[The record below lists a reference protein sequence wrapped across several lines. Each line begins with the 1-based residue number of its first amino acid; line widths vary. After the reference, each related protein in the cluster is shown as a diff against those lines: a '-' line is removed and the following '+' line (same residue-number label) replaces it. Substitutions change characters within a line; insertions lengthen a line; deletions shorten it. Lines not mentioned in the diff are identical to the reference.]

1 MEQQVKFHY
10 NNNYKFTVVFNN
22 YVSETQNTHSGN
34 ENNENETNANENNA
48 NENNEVVGY
57 NNESHKTAESPQ
69 EQLTSSNL
77 TPMQNTIINLLQG
90 QNDISNPKI
99 QIECPKCEFEFDN
112 DSDLN
117 NHMILLHDNLHLN
130 FDSTTD
136 SILEHKTEVIQ
147 EPKLD
152 AQSNL
157 ISFSNH
163 IEDNHAANHAAN
175 HADDYASE
183 YDNDYHDDI
192 DEIYHCFDCNYE
204 TSSKYN
210 YDDHKYHCLRRYINL
225 SDNPTHAQNNYSY
238 VRGVYTNSLN
248 YKDQMKKKY
257 KNKNKKNNNSSQ
269 HKISCPV
276 CERQFASQYH
286 LGDHFIFMHNN
297 YTDQLVLDIK
307 KQNTSFPGHDVLVA
321 INMIS
326 YPKLSEITKNDQ
338 CCMICTNTYKYAEEK
353 YEPEYNDIME
363 DDFNFASSI
372 DDIGIVKQIDMNS
385 FFVDK
390 KELKDFKL
398 KTHDDFKIGL
408 TFKEKS
414 ILRAKTEIKDP
425 RLINCINKFR
435 MSECLPVIM
444 NCCQQNICTE
454 CIKLNIMNTDSIICL
469 FCKKDHT
476 RTDLDYIKIV
486 EITDEIDSTR
496 WDEWWKSH
504 MHIFY

>member
-1 MEQQVKFHY
+1 
-10 NNNYKFTVVFNN
+10 
-22 YVSETQNTHSGN
+22 
-34 ENNENETNANENNA
+34 
-48 NENNEVVGY
+48 
-57 NNESHKTAESPQ
+57 
-69 EQLTSSNL
+69 
-77 TPMQNTIINLLQG
+77 
-90 QNDISNPKI
+90 
-99 QIECPKCEFEFDN
+99 
-112 DSDLN
+112 
-117 NHMILLHDNLHLN
+117 
-130 FDSTTD
+130 
-136 SILEHKTEVIQ
+136 
-147 EPKLD
+147 
-152 AQSNL
+152 
-157 ISFSNH
+157 
-163 IEDNHAANHAAN
+163 
-175 HADDYASE
+175 
-183 YDNDYHDDI
+183 
-192 DEIYHCFDCNYE
+192 
-204 TSSKYN
+204 
-210 YDDHKYHCLRRYINL
+210 
-225 SDNPTHAQNNYSY
+225 
-238 VRGVYTNSLN
+238 
-248 YKDQMKKKY
+248 
-257 KNKNKKNNNSSQ
+257 
-269 HKISCPV
+269 
-276 CERQFASQYH
+276 
-286 LGDHFIFMHNN
+286 
-297 YTDQLVLDIK
+297 
-307 KQNTSFPGHDVLVA
+307 
-321 INMIS
+321 
-326 YPKLSEITKNDQ
+326 
-338 CCMICTNTYKYAEEK
+338 
-353 YEPEYNDIME
+353 ME